1 MDRFPRGENK
11 KYLSCHLVVQRFS
24 CLSYFPGPWLTCT
37 DFHSW
42 GICGSEAFKAFHAT
56 YEVIATTGSSSNKTW
71 WSKCD
76 KSHWGLR
83 VHSIQFCKVKL
94 RHKHKWTDCVSR
106 FCKVSFL
113 VVHHID
119 FHSLEPLSRQKS
131 ASHKDSFIN
140 TFAGFIFT
148 SPPTHQRTHTHPC
161 TQNSHTTHWPPSRT
175 YTPHSFSPPDLTEPV
190 LPPLPA
196 TLHIAKTL
204 LILTLRGCG
213 TTFCLQG

>member
-1 MDRFPRGENK
+1 M
-11 KYLSCHLVVQRFS
+11 SH
-24 CLSYFPGPWLTCT
+24 FPGPWLACT

-83 VHSIQFCKVKL
+83 VHSIQFCKVNL
-94 RHKHKWTDCVSR
+94 RRKHKWTDCVSR

-119 FHSLEPLSRQKS
+119 FHSLEPLSRQRS

-140 TFAGFIFT
+140 TFAGFSSSLPPPPTNAHIPTRAHTIRTQHIDLLSAHIPHTHFHLPT
-148 SPPTHQRTHTHPC
+148 SP
-161 TQNSHTTHWPPSRT
+161 N
-175 YTPHSFSPPDLTEPV
+175 PV

-196 TLHIAKTL
+196 TLYIAKTL

-213 TTFCLQG
+213 TNVLSTGLAATSFLSSCNRLSLLRCGVD